1 MAPPLKKPPMKFLSK
16 LALIMFPFFP
26 AYANKKFSEST
37 TNYELIEK
45 FLPRLAAIES
55 SGNPNAVGDGGKS
68 LGLYQISKEAWRDAT
83 DYWRLNCPEY
93 MQELFDGLGS
103 NYKKECLN
111 PDSAKWV
118 ATYYLLYLA
127 GRMEKANHPVTMKS
141 LYMAYNCGFSKAQ
154 SFNFDMEH
162 FAISDKRRAIFI
174 RAATIIDA
182 DLTTPPRKK

>member
-1 MAPPLKKPPMKFLSK
+1 
-16 LALIMFPFFP
+16 MFPFLSAF
-26 AYANKKFSEST
+26 AGKKPSEPT
-37 TNYELIEK
+37 CNYELIQA
-45 FLPRLAAIES
+45 FVPRLAAIES
-55 SGNPNAVGDGGKS
+55 SGNPNAVGDNGKS

-93 MQELFDGLGS
+93 MQELFDGLGN
-103 NYKKECLN
+103 NYKKECMN

-127 GRMEKANHPVTMKS
+127 GRMERANRPVTMKS
-141 LYMAYNCGFSKAQ
+141 LYMAYNCGFSKAD
-154 SFNFDMEH
+154 SFNFDMNH